1 MSPKVVNGSFAA
13 IYDGDEFLAKAYSGI
28 RITVNCMFLLCFV
41 YVSLMFCRVLLQNPD
56 SPAMRRR
63 VRGILM
69 SGKQFSLDSRMDL
82 VVHCN
87 VNSERE
93 RIAIKEDA
101 EEGTTRDG
109 SKASL

>member
-1 MSPKVVNGSFAA
+1 
-13 IYDGDEFLAKAYSGI
+13 
-28 RITVNCMFLLCFV
+28 MFPVCFT
-41 YVSLMFCRVLLQNPD
+41 YVSLSISYLSQNPD

-82 VVHCN
+82 VVHHHSSVSN
-87 VNSERE
+87 EQHQR
-93 RIAIKEDA
+93 AIKEDS
-101 EEGTTRDG
+101 EEGAAARDG